1 MDLVDIYLLNLTVTV
16 GMFIVMIVRAWIEVR
31 QYRLMWAQIEWVKT
45 REMASTI
52 LKAERSLFSR
62 IEGGEELYNMLCGIF
77 GVEVQKNAG
86 KQDTT

>member
-1 MDLVDIYLLNLTVTV
+1 
-16 GMFIVMIVRAWIEVR
+16 
-31 QYRLMWAQIEWVKT
+31 MWSQIEWVKT

-77 GVEVQKNAG
+77 GIDVQKNAVE
-86 KQDTT
+86 QDAN